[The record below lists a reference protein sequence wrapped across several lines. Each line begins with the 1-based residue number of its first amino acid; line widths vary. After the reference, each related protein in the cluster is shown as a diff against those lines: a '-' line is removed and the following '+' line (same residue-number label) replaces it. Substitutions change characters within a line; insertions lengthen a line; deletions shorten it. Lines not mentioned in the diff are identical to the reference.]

1 MARIWPESP
10 MRLRPLVLASLMA
23 IAGVAHA
30 AEEFIYTVQAGDHP
44 WNIAQRYL
52 RNTSDAMGLMR
63 LNRIPN
69 DRTMPPGLQLRIPA
83 QWLKLE
89 AAAVQLMVVHG
100 NATVIRV
107 DGSSHAAVAG
117 ESIDTGSRIRTG
129 EKSSALLLFDDG
141 SRVLLR
147 QASELRLLRSDKRAL
162 DGGFLVTLDLLRGG
176 LENIVTPQ
184 TRPDN
189 RFEIRSPAAVAA
201 VRGTRFRV
209 NASAQTTWTE
219 VLDGA
224 VDVSTAAGQVQAGAG
239 YGTVAQLGQAP
250 VAPRA
255 LLAAPDLSVLPQR
268 LERLPIDW
276 PLMPVPGAVRY
287 RTQLAPD
294 ASFTTIVSDELTAAP
309 RARVLDIADERYVMR
324 VLAIAAD
331 GLEGVPAEHPVLV
344 FARPLA
350 PSLISPPPDAQ
361 TTMSRPVFQW
371 TQGDP
376 TLHYRLEL
384 RRSEDAGSA
393 PMHLQTSTSA
403 NGTALDIDLTPGLY
417 HWRVASIVPATGRQ
431 GPWGDL
437 QAFRYLLPSPDMQ
450 PAQVEP
456 GNVTVRWPALP
467 NAQAYDLQLTQDT
480 GFESPLAA
488 VRVQA
493 TQHAMADLAPGSY
506 QLRLRSVSQDG
517 FAGPWGQ
524 AQTFVVPEPPKPEP
538 RHWQKL
544 LLVLPVLLILG
555 L

>member
-1 MARIWPESP
+1 

-23 IAGVAHA
+23 VAGAVHA

-52 RNTSDAMGLMR
+52 RDTSDAMGLMR

-89 AAAVQLMVVHG
+89 AAAVQLMTTHG
-100 NATVIRV
+100 NATITRV

-117 ESIDTGSRIRTG
+117 ESIGMGSRIRTG

-147 QASELRLLRSDKRAL
+147 QASELRLQRSDKRAL
-162 DGGFLVTLDLLRGG
+162 DGGFLVTLELVRGG

-184 TRPDN
+184 ASPGN

-209 NASAQTTWTE
+209 NASEQTTWTE

-224 VDVSTAAGQVQAGAG
+224 VDVGNAAGQVQAGAG

-276 PLMPVPGAVRY
+276 PLMPVAGAVRY

-294 ASFTTIVSDELTAAP
+294 ASFTTIVSDEVTLAP
-309 RARVLDIADERYVMR
+309 RARVLDIPDERYVMR

-344 FARPLA
+344 YARPQA
-350 PSLISPPPDAQ
+350 PALISPAPGAE
-361 TTMSRPVFQW
+361 TTSSRPVFQW
-371 TQGDP
+371 TQADP
-376 TLHYRLEL
+376 AWHYRLEL
-384 RRSEDAGSA
+384 RRSEDPGSA
-393 PMHLQTSTSA
+393 PMHMQTSATA
-403 NGTALDIDLTPGLY
+403 DGTPLDMDLTPGLY

-431 GPWGDL
+431 GPWGDM
-437 QAFRYLLPSPDMQ
+437 QAFRYLLPGPDAE
-450 PAQVEP
+450 PVQV
-456 GNVTVRWPALP
+456 GSGKVTVRWPALP
-467 NAQAYDLQLTQDT
+467 NAQAYDLQLTQGG
-480 GFESPLAA
+480 GFEPALKD
-488 VRVQA
+488 VRVQDA
-493 TQHAMADLAPGSY
+493 QYSIADLAPGSY
-506 QLRLRSVSQDG
+506 RMRLRSVSQDG
-517 FAGPWGQ
+517 FAGPWSQ
-524 AQTFVVPEPPKPEP
+524 AQAFVVPEPPKPEP
-538 RHWQKL
+538 NHWHKL
-544 LLVLPVLLILG
+544 LLVLPALLILG